1 LFQTSHQFIIKTH
14 SNNIIILLHKPKTLI
29 NNNIIILLHKPK
41 TLINNHIITL
51 LAKMPVLIIIIMV
64 INMYLTHHIIIL
76 NMTNLNKCKV
86 ITIHNITIIN
96 LYLVS
101 NTTITKNLIKINLIM
116 WLINMYKSQ
125 NNKKILTNY
134 SLYLIMVLLKI
145 NTINLKISSKEYK
158 HKKIIMVILKTT
170 KYLILL

>member
-1 LFQTSHQFIIKTH
+1 LYRTSHQFLIKAH
-14 SNNIIILLHKPKTLI
+14 SNNIIIILHKPKALI
-29 NNNIIILLHKPK
+29 NNNII
-41 TLINNHIITL
+41 TL
-51 LAKMPVLIIIIMV
+51 LVKMLVLIIIIME
-64 INMYLTHHIIIL
+64 INMHLTHHIIIL
-76 NMTNLNKCKV
+76 NMIILNKCKV
-86 ITIHNITIIN
+86 ITIHNITILN

-101 NTTITKNLIKINLIM
+101 STTITKNFIKINLIM

-125 NNKKILTNY
+125 NNKKILINH

-158 HKKIIMVILKTT
+158 HQKIIMVIFKTT

>member
-1 LFQTSHQFIIKTH
+1 
-14 SNNIIILLHKPKTLI
+14 
-29 NNNIIILLHKPK
+29 
-41 TLINNHIITL
+41 
-51 LAKMPVLIIIIMV
+51 
-64 INMYLTHHIIIL
+64 
-76 NMTNLNKCKV
+76 MTNLNKCKV